1 MKILFVHQNFPGQ
14 FLHLA
19 PELQRRGHD
28 CLALTDSQNKRAS
41 AIPVVRYRHDG
52 VAVDPAATRLGRNYT
67 QMSDRGV
74 TAARAACQLRDTKD
88 YTPDLIIGHSG
99 WGETLFLK
107 DVWPSARLI
116 VYAEFYYRGRGA
128 DVGFDAEFNPPNF
141 DQVMIAQGRAAHLGQ
156 ALLHAD
162 AGLSPT
168 LWQAGSFPA
177 PLRKLIEVIHDGV
190 DTTKM
195 QPNAQATYT
204 LPNGAIL
211 RAGDEVLTFV
221 NRNLE
226 PYRGYHIFMRAL
238 PRILKARPDA
248 QVVIVG
254 GDEVSYGAAPKGAKG
269 WKEAIFDEV
278 RNRIDPAHVHLLDRV
293 HFLGRVSYDHFT
305 QLMQISRAHA
315 YLTYPFVLSWSMLE
329 AMAAGA
335 LIVGSRTAPVEEV
348 IQHAENGLLVDFFD
362 VPAWEA
368 ALIDALENPQD
379 YAHLRLAARQTIL
392 DRYDLRAIAL
402 PRLLAFVEDQMP
414 NAPSTPALPSVPAS
428 TASHRP

>member
-28 CLALTDSQNKRAS
+28 CLALTDGQNKRAS
-41 AIPVVRYRHDG
+41 AVPVVRYKHDA
-52 VAVDPAATRLGRNYT
+52 VAIDPAATRLGRNYT
-67 QMSDRGV
+67 LMSDRGV
-74 TAARAACQLRDTKD
+74 TVARAACQLRDGKG
-88 YTPDLIIGHSG
+88 YMPDLIIGHSG

-107 DVWPSARLI
+107 EVWPTARLI

-141 DQVMIAQGRAAHLGQ
+141 DQVMIAQGRAAYLGQ
-156 ALLHAD
+156 AMLHAD

-168 LWQAGSFPA
+168 EWQADSYPK
-177 PLRKLIEVIHDGV
+177 PLRNLIKVSHDGV
-190 DTTKM
+190 DTAVM
-195 QPNAQATYT
+195 QPNPQASLT
-204 LPNGAIL
+204 LPNGGIL

-238 PRILKARPDA
+238 PCILAERPDA

-254 GDEVSYGAAPKGAKG
+254 GNEVSYGAAPKGAKG
-269 WKEAIFDEV
+269 WKDVILDEV
-278 RNRIDPAHVHLLDRV
+278 RDRIDPNRV
-293 HFLGRVSYDHFT
+293 HFLGRVPYDQFT
-305 QLMQISRAHA
+305 ALMQISRAHA

-335 LIVGSRTAPVEEV
+335 VIVGSRTAPVEEV
-348 IQHAENGLLVDFFD
+348 IEHGKNGVLVDFFD
-362 VPAWEA
+362 VRAWEA
-368 ALIDALENPQD
+368 ALVDALANPLA
-379 YAHLRLAARQTIL
+379 YAHLRIAARQTIL
-392 DRYDLRAIAL
+392 DRYDLRSISL
-402 PRLLAFVEDQMP
+402 PRLVAFVEGAQTD
-414 NAPSTPALPSVPAS
+414 V
-428 TASHRP
+428 